1 MKKRTIVIIIII
13 ALFCLVA
20 GIYFSQST
28 WEECAGGEGG
38 YSIDT
43 YLDGGTGRHM
53 YSKDVRIY
61 YNYVIE
67 SGGLRFELLDELGN
81 VAYELEVT
89 ESCSGYITFENETPV
104 LYYEREYALTEDT
117 IANSVTSY
125 ELRYSNFEMLLKTIN
140 RWANYNLFDD
150 DFFDKRFFDTP
161 DTPFP
166 SFAYESKWY
175 PKESQE

>member
-1 MKKRTIVIIIII
+1 MKKQLIITAFIIIILI
-13 ALFCLVA
+13 VA

-28 WEECAGGEGG
+28 WEECAGGEGY
-38 YSIDT
+38 YSKDT
-43 YLDGGTGRHM
+43 YLDGGTGRSM

-67 SGGLRFELLDELGN
+67 SGGLRFELLDEFGN
-81 VAYELEVT
+81 VVYELEAT
-89 ESCSGYITFENETPV
+89 ESCSGYITFDNKTPI

-117 IANSVTSY
+117 IAHSVKAF

-140 RWANYNLFDD
+140 RWTNYNLFGDNFPD
-150 DFFDKRFFDTP
+150 KGFFNTP

-166 SFAYESKWY
+166 SFAYESIWY